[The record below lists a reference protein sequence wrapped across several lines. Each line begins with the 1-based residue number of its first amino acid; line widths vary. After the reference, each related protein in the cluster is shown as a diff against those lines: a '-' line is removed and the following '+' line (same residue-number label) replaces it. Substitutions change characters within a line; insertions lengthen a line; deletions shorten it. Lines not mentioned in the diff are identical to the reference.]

1 MVISTGKIF
10 VYEDSEIL
18 CRETSGRGGMWV
30 RVEGISRDRELG
42 SSKNARANEILTTTR
57 QRFCLNLAVI
67 GLRDSELDFS

>member
-18 CRETSGRGGMWV
+18 CRETSDRGGMWV

-42 SSKNARANEILTTTR
+42 SSKNARANKILTTTR